1 MVSEEEPSTWNLWMA
16 YGLAA
21 AGFLLVA
28 VGLLLAAGVAA
39 WMLGRFG
46 VWLLG

>member
-1 MVSEEEPSTWNLWMA
+1 MSEEEPSTWNLWMA

-28 VGLLLAAGVAA
+28 VGALLAAAVAA
-39 WMLGRFG
+39 WMLVRLG